1 MEVKSEAYR
10 KLAERDEA
18 MEQIKRNIQRLIDS
32 MQDVLNSVVRSRDD
46 AVRIKK
52 KIERWHE

>member
-32 MQDVLNSVVRSRDD
+32 MQDVLNSVVRSGDD

-52 KIERWHE
+52 RIER